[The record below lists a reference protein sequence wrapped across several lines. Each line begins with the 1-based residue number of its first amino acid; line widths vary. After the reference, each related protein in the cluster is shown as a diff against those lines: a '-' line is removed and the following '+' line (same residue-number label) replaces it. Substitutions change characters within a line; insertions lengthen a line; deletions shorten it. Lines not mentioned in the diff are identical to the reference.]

1 MHARNETP
9 PPRRCPTSGDE
20 WTRSPVS
27 KKPKEDELITSPIA
41 HGKAL
46 WTPAQDSCIS
56 SQSSPSTRAS
66 SLLLSPASQQRSA
79 GKENRAPRIS
89 GTPSRLPTVQENDGM
104 PVPEEVPLVP
114 APLSPVSRPIP
125 GLDLVTADPPVKN
138 TFIHIESPNKT
149 RALRSPPKTEPPSFA
164 PESGE
169 TQGHFQG
176 VPFPPTD
183 PACLSLA
190 GSFDAVG
197 DQGYGSDRGLTVRIS
212 DYLPELPEGPRQS
225 KGLPLR
231 IADYMPAACHEHGI
245 GSDMEGMP
253 GMVYGGQDMYCY
265 QTPSYQTEAPQQLPA
280 QMLAAL
286 HSPPMEQFMAQLQV
300 DPMQVQHYVA
310 QMLQMQGPAPQAHG
324 DTMPA
329 QQHDDCMWPRSMHPG
344 PGPSMGPMGGG
355 F

>member
-1 MHARNETP
+1 MLSRAETP

-20 WTRSPVS
+20 WTKSPVS
-27 KKPKEDELITSPIA
+27 AKAKDGELMTSPIER
-41 HGKAL
+41 GKAL
-46 WTPAQDSCIS
+46 WTPAQDSCFS

-89 GTPSRLPTVQENDGM
+89 GQTPSRLPTVQENDGM
-104 PVPEEVPLVP
+104 PAPEEVPL
-114 APLSPVSRPIP
+114 AAEPLSPVKRPI
-125 GLDLVTADPPVKN
+125 LELRAADPPVKN
-138 TFIHIESPNKT
+138 TFINFESPNKT

-164 PESGE
+164 PEFVE
-169 TQGHFQG
+169 DHVQYQG
-176 VPFPPTD
+176 VPFPPPD

-197 DQGYGSDRGLTVRIS
+197 DGSSDRGLTVRIS
-212 DYLPELPEGPRQS
+212 DYLPDFPEGPRQN
-225 KGLPLR
+225 KGMPLR
-231 IADYMPAACHEHGI
+231 LSDYMGSDVEAMPAAA
-245 GSDMEGMP
+245 
-253 GMVYGGQDMYCY
+253 YGGSEMYWN
-265 QTPSYQTEAPQQLPA
+265 QTPPYQPEAVQQLPA

-286 HSPPMEQFMAQLQV
+286 HSAPMEQFMAQLHV

-310 QMLQMQGPAPQAHG
+310 QMLHVQQPGPQPHG
-324 DTMPA
+324 ETFPVQQRDDNMWTQSMP
-329 QQHDDCMWPRSMHPG
+329 P